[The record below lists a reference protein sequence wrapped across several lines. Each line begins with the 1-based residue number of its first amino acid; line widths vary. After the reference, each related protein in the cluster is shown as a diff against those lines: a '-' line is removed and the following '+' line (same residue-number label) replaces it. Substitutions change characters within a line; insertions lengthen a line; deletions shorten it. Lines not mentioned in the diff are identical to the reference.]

1 MIEQPVN
8 NPLTVTMLNAQA
20 QQVVKPLR
28 DNVKAALK
36 NYLAQLNNEDPTEL
50 YELVLSE
57 VEHPMLD
64 MVMQYTR
71 GNQTRAATMLGIFGN
86 GWRCALVKI
95 GTFKRK

>member
-71 GNQTRAATMLGIFGN
+71 GNQTRAATMLGI
-86 GWRCALVKI
+86 K
-95 GTFKRK
+95 TSYFKRYEVFLGM